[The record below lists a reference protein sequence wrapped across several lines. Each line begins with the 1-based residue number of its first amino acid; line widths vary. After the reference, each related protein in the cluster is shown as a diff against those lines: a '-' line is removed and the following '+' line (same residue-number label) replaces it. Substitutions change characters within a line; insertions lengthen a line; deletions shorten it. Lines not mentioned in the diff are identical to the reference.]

1 MSFTYE
7 AGAGLWNEQFD
18 IRRCRNYNNNN
29 SNYLS
34 KLSKHRWMLGISQ
47 IVSTHE
53 LKIKR
58 TGSLMFCFL
67 NSWYPYHS
75 NVNNFKERHGG
86 GGTSTLGLFLISF
99 FGVCEFAVLSLYLTL
114 SQSISPLECTLFQI
128 DTQDLCLSKR
138 ATTFWCKFPTKRIV
152 FHSQ

>member
-1 MSFTYE
+1 
-7 AGAGLWNEQFD
+7 
-18 IRRCRNYNNNN
+18 
-29 SNYLS
+29 
-34 KLSKHRWMLGISQ
+34 
-47 IVSTHE
+47 
-53 LKIKR
+53 
-58 TGSLMFCFL
+58 MFCFL

-138 ATTFWCKFPTKRIV
+138 ATTF
-152 FHSQ
+152 